1 MPDLEIHSS
10 QTNKNNFGYEN
21 CSQNRDEQQF
31 SNHKSSSLFRKI
43 NWGNYTLDI
52 PIHRTKAW
60 WKEITRKSPQKGRTP
75 RAFSWKPSAETKG
88 ARHPSTFPS
97 SFSLLSLSSFSFFFL
112 SLISYGPRGLKA
124 LLALVWSTKEALG
137 GIKTPSCHLNRHTFF
152 SKFSKVRLTGT
163 YTSSRPD
170 GQISSFGKRSS
181 RQALCPLYTLYA
193 FIPLTNL

>member
-1 MPDLEIHSS
+1 ME
-10 QTNKNNFGYEN
+10 
-21 CSQNRDEQQF
+21 R
-31 SNHKSSSLFRKI
+31 NHKKIPSKRKNSKGFLLETLGRNQRSKASFHFSLF
-43 NWGNYTLDI
+43 L
-52 PIHRTKAW
+52 
-60 WKEITRKSPQKGRTP
+60 
-75 RAFSWKPSAETKG
+75 
-88 ARHPSTFPS
+88 
-97 SFSLLSLSSFSFFFL
+97 LSSFSFFFL

-152 SKFSKVRLTGT
+152 SKFSKVRSTGT

-193 FIPLTNL
+193 FIPLTKL